1 MTNIYTDMC
10 ADLFHYGH
18 VNLLKNAKQLVGDMG
33 NLIVG
38 IHSDKTIESY
48 KRKPIMTME
57 ERIAVVEACKFVDR
71 VIPDA
76 PLVIT
81 EDYI

>member
-18 VNLLKNAKQLVGDMG
+18 VNLLKNAKQLVGEMG

-48 KRKPIMTME
+48 KRKPIM
-57 ERIAVVEACKFVDR
+57 V
-71 VIPDA
+71 
-76 PLVIT
+76 
-81 EDYI
+81 